1 MKFILSLAAIALLA
15 APAAFAAPL
24 APKVLV
30 ITMFKGEASGWLKNE
45 NLDQKIAIPG
55 LSKAF
60 PELSCNDKGLCLVT
74 TSMGYANA
82 ASSIAAL
89 VHSDALDLTKTYFLI
104 AGIAGVDPKQGTLG
118 SAHWARYA
126 VDGGL
131 QWEIDARKLPDG
143 WTTGYFGIFAKKPGD
158 KPKPDYGTEV
168 FHLNETL
175 AQKAYELSKD
185 AELADSDGAKA
196 YRAHYPAAPANAPP
210 AVSLCDTVSGDTWWH
225 GKAISDAM
233 GAWAKTMTDGAATYC
248 TTQQEDNAT
257 LTALQRGA
265 DMGRLDFSRV
275 ALLRTASNFDQEY
288 PGETPADSLASN
300 SGGFVPSLVNA
311 YRVRIEADGGHRQRL
326 ELLEGR
332 AAEKLKASFKRRGIS
347 RASRRAKC
355 RPSFRRRAFRA
366 ADASLRDEA
375 WAARR
380 GGRWRET
387 SAGR

>member
-1 MKFILSLAAIALLA
+1 MKLFACWIAALSLTSPAL
-15 APAAFAAPL
+15 AAPL

-30 ITMFKGEASGWLKNE
+30 ITMFPAEASNWLKNDK
-45 NLDQKIAIPG
+45 LDQKVVVPG

-60 PELSCNDKGLCLVT
+60 PELSCNDRGLCLVT

-82 ASSIAAL
+82 ASSISAL
-89 VHSDALDLTKTYFLI
+89 VHSDALDLSRSYFLI

-126 VDGGL
+126 IDGGL
-131 QWEIDARKLPDG
+131 QWEIDGRQLPEG
-143 WTTGYFGIFAKKPGD
+143 WTTGYYGIFTKKPGD

-168 FHLNETL
+168 FKLNATL
-175 AQKAYELSKD
+175 AEKAYALSKD
-185 AELADSDGAKA
+185 AELLDSDPAKA

-225 GKAISDAM
+225 GRAISDAM
-233 GAWAKTMTDGAATYC
+233 ASWAKTLTDGAATYC

-265 DMGRLDFSRV
+265 DMGRLDFNRI

-300 SGGFVPSLVNA
+300 SGGFIPSVVNA
-311 YRVRIEADGGHRQRL
+311 YRVGSKLTEAILTNWDSWKDGPP
-326 ELLEGR
+326 
-332 AAEKLKASFKRRGIS
+332 K
-347 RASRRAKC
+347 
-355 RPSFRRRAFRA
+355 
-366 ADASLRDEA
+366 D
-375 WAARR
+375 
-380 GGRWRET
+380 
-387 SAGR
+387 